1 MLPKDVYPYEYMDS
15 WKDLMKHLCRWQKRT
30 SQQSDD
36 EKKTDSDYKHPKTV
50 WKYFR
55 KEEYHDL
62 HAQSDTVILI
72 LHTFFR
78 HYD

>member
-36 EKKTDSDYKHPKTV
+36 EKKNR
-50 WKYFR
+50 F
-55 KEEYHDL
+55 
-62 HAQSDTVILI
+62 
-72 LHTFFR
+72 
-78 HYD
+78 